1 MNQLFKGLPPLIRG
15 IIVLVVLAI
24 IIFIAWKI
32 YQYFKTKAENK
43 TNAQVVNNAQ
53 VEIDNSGMPASFPS
67 VTYDGAANI
76 IAKLLSGCETSGTE
90 GDVIKEVIKVVK
102 TPTDWFKLIVAFG
115 NRDIA
120 DCGSFGFSSTN
131 YDLISL
137 LKDQLDTN
145 QAYYSID
152 ESGYTDSGT
161 FTDSNEILAK
171 FLLSKGINF

>member
-1 MNQLFKGLPPLIRG
+1 MNQIFKGLPPIVRG
-15 IIVLVVLAI
+15 IIVLVLLAVI
-24 IIFIAWKI
+24 LFIAWKI
-32 YQYFKTKAENK
+32 YQYFKNKEENK
-43 TNAQVVNNAQ
+43 TNEAVVNNAQ
-53 VEIDNSGMPASFPS
+53 AEINNLGAPPSFPS
-67 VTYDGAANI
+67 VAYDGAANT
-76 IAKLLSGCETSGTE
+76 IAKLLSGCETSGSE
-90 GDVIKEVIKVVK
+90 RDVLLEVIRIVK

-137 LKDQLDTN
+137 LKDQLDSN

-152 ESGYTDSGT
+152 EAGYTDSGT
-161 FTDSNEILAK
+161 FTDTKDILSK